1 MSTTSRLLQVDD
13 SALLV
18 SGGGGRR
25 VGQGRRWFA
34 HLQALALL
42 LLLPAMVAGC
52 TKEEQKSKA
61 HTEGE
66 AKPDTGLRVTAAR
79 ANWDTGYFEAEIV
92 SALLRELGYEVS
104 SPAARE
110 MGPDVFYPAVAS
122 RLVDFWASGWFP
134 LHDAKLETALPA
146 RGIVGDLAGPV
157 GTIVPDG
164 ALLGYLV
171 DKPTADQ
178 HGIVS
183 MNDLKRPEIA
193 ALFDRD
199 GNGKAEL
206 IGCSQ
211 GWVCAKSVND
221 QIVAQ
226 GWLAEQVQG
235 EYATLFDDVVA
246 RVKQGQPA
254 LYVTWTPSYMIA
266 ELVPGKDVTWLQA
279 PSPAGV
285 DTKVAG
291 IEGCTG
297 DPCETGFVP
306 SSIRI
311 VANKAFLK
319 ENPSAGRLFDLIR
332 INPRDIFDQNLKMRR
347 GENTTADIEKH
358 AKQWIE
364 ANKAEVDRWLG
375 EARSATISN

>member
-1 MSTTSRLLQVDD
+1 MSTMSRLLQVDD
-13 SALLV
+13 STLLV
-18 SGGGGRR
+18 SRRGRAG
-25 VGQGRRWFA
+25 VQPGRKWFA
-34 HLQALALL
+34 LSYALTLS
-42 LLLPAMVAGC
+42 LLLPVMLAGC

-61 HTEGE
+61 YEVE

-79 ANWDTGYFEAEIV
+79 ANWDTGYFEAEVV

-104 SPAARE
+104 SPAERE

-122 RLVDFWASGWFP
+122 RLVDFWANGWFP
-134 LHDAKLETALPA
+134 LHEAKLETALPT

-171 DKPTADQ
+171 DKPAADQ
-178 HGIVS
+178 HSIVS
-183 MNDLKRPEIA
+183 MSDLKRPEIA

-199 GNGKAEL
+199 GNGKADI

-211 GWVCAKSVND
+211 GWVCAKFINE
-221 QIVAQ
+221 QIEAQ
-226 GWLAEQVQG
+226 GWLVEQVQG

-254 LYVTWTPSYMIA
+254 LYATWTPSYMIA

-285 DTKVAG
+285 NTKVAG
-291 IEGCTG
+291 IEGCAS

-311 VANKAFLK
+311 VANKEFLK
-319 ENPSAGRLFDLIR
+319 QNPAASRLFELVK

-347 GENTTADIEKH
+347 GENTAADIEKH

-375 EARSATISN
+375 EARSATTSN

>member
-18 SGGGGRR
+18 SGGGGPR
-25 VGQGRRWFA
+25 VGQGRRWIA
-34 HLQALALL
+34 YLQALALL

-122 RLVDFWASGWFP
+122 RLVDFWANGWFP

-164 ALLGYLV
+164 ALLGYFV

-199 GNGKAEL
+199 GNGKADI

-235 EYATLFDDVVA
+235 EYATLFDDIVA

-279 PSPAGV
+279 PGPAGV

-311 VANKAFLK
+311 VANKEFLK
-319 ENPSAGRLFDLIR
+319 ENPSASRLFDLVR

-347 GENTTADIEKH
+347 GENTAADIEKH